1 MRIFSRAHALSA
13 IAAAPLVG
21 AFPRVAR
28 ADAALTV
35 RVAATA
41 NDTYAQAYYA
51 QDLGSFT
58 KAGLNV
64 EIQTFSAGGPVTAAV
79 AGGAADIGIAGAP
92 TIAAA
97 TAHGIPFVF
106 LCPGGI
112 YSADHPATGLA
123 VATDGPIKSA
133 KDLDGQTV
141 AVGAIKDGNWLGAV
155 AWIDQNGGD
164 SSKVRFVELPFAEM
178 GPAIKRGSIAAGTLP
193 EPSQT
198 RAFKTG
204 GLRMLGRHFD
214 VFGKRFMIG
223 GWFARAEWVKTN
235 PVAAKKY
242 IDVMY
247 ATAKWA
253 NAHPDESAPILAK
266 YSKIDDETMKTMIRS
281 AYGESLTPAMFQSQL
296 DLATK
301 YKVLDQKFN
310 AADLI
315 AKF

>member
-1 MRIFSRAHALSA
+1 MSHPSRAGAVAALAAASLA
-13 IAAAPLVG
+13 GALPRAVRAQAAPL
-21 AFPRVAR
+21 
-28 ADAALTV
+28 

-41 NDTYAQAYYA
+41 NDTYAEAYYA
-51 QDLGSFT
+51 QDLGLFT
-58 KAGLNV
+58 KAGLAV

-97 TAHGIPFVF
+97 TAHGIPFLF

-112 YSADHPATGLA
+112 YNSDRPGTGIA
-123 VATDGPIKSA
+123 VAADAPIKSA
-133 KDLDGQTV
+133 KDLEGKTL
-141 AVGAIKDGNWLGAV
+141 AVGAIKDGNWVGAV
-155 AWIDQNGGD
+155 AWIDENGGD
-164 SSKVRFVELPFAEM
+164 ATKVKFVELPFAEM
-178 GPAIKRGSIAAGTLP
+178 GPAIKRGTIAGGTLP

-204 GLRMLGRHFD
+204 GLRMLCHHFD
-214 VFGKRFMIG
+214 VFGKTMMIG
-223 GWFARAEWVKTN
+223 GWFARAEWIKAN
-235 PVAAKKY
+235 AALARKFV
-242 IDVMY
+242 DVIY

-266 YSKIDDETMKTMIRS
+266 YSKIDDDTMRTMIRS
-281 AYGESLTPAMFQSQL
+281 AYGEALSPAMFQSQL
-296 DLATK
+296 DLSTK

-315 AKF
+315 AKL